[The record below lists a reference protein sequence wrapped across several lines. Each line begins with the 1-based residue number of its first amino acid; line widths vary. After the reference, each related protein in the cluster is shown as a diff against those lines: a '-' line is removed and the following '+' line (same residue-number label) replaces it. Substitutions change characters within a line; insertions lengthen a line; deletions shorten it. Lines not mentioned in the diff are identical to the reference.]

1 MAKLPDKIIIRYH
14 DKHGNEVIYRKAKN
28 CSYFNQTKQK
38 FLIFSDTEQKTW
50 TAIKLL
56 CEYWFEKE
64 KIFFEFDYGKKNI
77 KHFLDAEA
85 MLQEISKP
93 KISQSL

>member
-1 MAKLPDKIIIRYH
+1 MEKLPDNIIIRYH
-14 DKHGNEVIYRKAKN
+14 DKHDNEVIYRKTN
-28 CSYFNQTKQK
+28 HCCYFNQTKQK
-38 FLIFSDTEQKTW
+38 FLIVSDTEQKAW
-50 TAIKLL
+50 TAIKLF

-64 KIFFEFDYGKKNI
+64 KIFFEFDNGKKKI

-85 MLQEISKP
+85 MLKEICKQ